1 MDSGDISSF
10 VTNGE
15 WDLIG
20 EKWALYN
27 NMNNRNDY
35 EKEKEKLHSFN
46 WKRLQVK
53 VEKCILPSTATFFYF
68 DTTSSFL
75 NKGISTSKSY
85 DYSYQS
91 LLRWL
96 MKIERTDNDKTEI
109 LDISV

>member
-53 VEKCILPSTATFFYF
+53 VEKMYFALNSHIFLLWHNILIP
-68 DTTSSFL
+68 
-75 NKGISTSKSY
+75 
-85 DYSYQS
+85 Q
-91 LLRWL
+91 
-96 MKIERTDNDKTEI
+96 
-109 LDISV
+109 